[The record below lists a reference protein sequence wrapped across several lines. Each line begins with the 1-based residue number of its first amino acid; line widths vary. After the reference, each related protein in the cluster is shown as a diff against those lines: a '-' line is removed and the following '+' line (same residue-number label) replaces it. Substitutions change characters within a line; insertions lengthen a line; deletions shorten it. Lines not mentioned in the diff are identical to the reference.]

1 MRITLF
7 ARGIEPLASAATRVS
22 DCKATRPR
30 TLLIVGAF
38 LALSL
43 TGLLLPAGRSQTTTQ
58 YLLSGNRCDT
68 GTVWFQTQQSPLR
81 AAGVVELG
89 SGFFQT
95 SPPPSLPVYQ
105 GGSLSWTPN
114 NVYVT
119 LMGGG
124 VTTVEVLTPAGA
136 AITGTQGI
144 VTLAS
149 GFIVTVDT
157 TTGVVLGAALNAA
170 AYVYTVDKVYLVLV
184 GGGLTTVEVTGPTGA
199 SLAGVK
205 GIGVIGGD
213 IQDNPATVPV
223 EAIAQGAVLIYTDS
237 QVCLHAI
244 GGGSVI
250 VEVLDPAGAT
260 ITDTRGVAAMASLI
274 PPPGLGGL
282 EGAAYVWT
290 DSNVYLILVGGG
302 LVTAEITAPGGGS
315 IAGAWGVVKLD
326 GGIFAT
332 AAGTL
337 FQGAAHIVTPSSL
350 YVTVTGGGIATVEVV
365 SPAGSPIATTVSVPS
380 SISQQRQA
388 RQLYQISGQ
397 IAVPSGPPKRGAGT
411 IIGLDQF

>member
-1 MRITLF
+1 
-7 ARGIEPLASAATRVS
+7 
-22 DCKATRPR
+22 
-30 TLLIVGAF
+30 
-38 LALSL
+38 
-43 TGLLLPAGRSQTTTQ
+43 
-58 YLLSGNRCDT
+58 
-68 GTVWFQTQQSPLR
+68 
-81 AAGVVELG
+81 
-89 SGFFQT
+89 
-95 SPPPSLPVYQ
+95 
-105 GGSLSWTPN
+105 
-114 NVYVT
+114 
-119 LMGGG
+119 MGGG

-397 IAVPSGPPKRGAGT
+397 IAVRSGPPKRGAGT